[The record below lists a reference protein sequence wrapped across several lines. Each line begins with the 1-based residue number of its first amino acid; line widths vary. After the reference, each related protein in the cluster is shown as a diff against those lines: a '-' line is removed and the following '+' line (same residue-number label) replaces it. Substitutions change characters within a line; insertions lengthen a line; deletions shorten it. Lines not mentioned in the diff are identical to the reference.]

1 MDLAWIVGLALTA
14 GACGRGAATGGAFET
29 DGGISGAGGE
39 IQADATPSTARD
51 PLTEDLWERAGE
63 GLGVVGSGLGVGAGP
78 AVGAGIGVGA
88 APEGGGDDADLA
100 RLFDREGETG
110 LIERA
115 ALPAYR
121 MTALAALAYADDF
134 TPLPF
139 LAGVASTG
147 TDAEAARALASV
159 ESLAALSRRARE
171 PEDALELR
179 EGCDRL
185 VALARQGDA
194 PRGRRARAVSILRML
209 ADAGFIKEDA
219 IPVDL
224 DPK

>member
-1 MDLAWIVGLALTA
+1 MGHRQGVAWIAGLALTA
-14 GACGRGAATGGAFET
+14 CACGRGVATAAGALPN
-29 DGGISGAGGE
+29 DGGIE
-39 IQADATPSTARD
+39 ETDAAPAPTARD
-51 PLTEDLWERAGE
+51 PLVDDLWERAGE
-63 GLGVVGSGLGVGAGP
+63 GEL
-78 AVGAGIGVGA
+78 
-88 APEGGGDDADLA
+88 ADLA

-115 ALPAYR
+115 ALPGYR
-121 MTALAALAYADDF
+121 VTALAALACAEDF

-139 LAGVASTG
+139 LAGVAATG
-147 TDAEAARALASV
+147 TDAEAAGALASV
-159 ESLAALSRRARE
+159 ESLAALPERARD

-185 VALARQGDA
+185 AALARQGDA
-194 PRGRRARAVSILRML
+194 ARSRRARAVSILRML
-209 ADAGFIKEDA
+209 ARTGCIKDDA

>member
-1 MDLAWIVGLALTA
+1 
-14 GACGRGAATGGAFET
+14 
-29 DGGISGAGGE
+29 
-39 IQADATPSTARD
+39 
-51 PLTEDLWERAGE
+51 
-63 GLGVVGSGLGVGAGP
+63 
-78 AVGAGIGVGA
+78 
-88 APEGGGDDADLA
+88 
-100 RLFDREGETG
+100 
-110 LIERA
+110 
-115 ALPAYR
+115 
-121 MTALAALAYADDF
+121 MTALAALAYAEDF

-159 ESLAALSRRARE
+159 ESLAALSPRTRD

-185 VALARQGDA
+185 AALARQADA
-194 PRGRRARAVSILRML
+194 AKGRRARAVSILRML
-209 ADAGFIKEDA
+209 ALAGFIKEDA

>member
-1 MDLAWIVGLALTA
+1 VNPGTYLLGSAKTGLASIVGLALTA
-14 GACGRGAATGGAFET
+14 GACGRGAATGGAFQT
-29 DGGISGAGGE
+29 DGGISGGWAE
-39 IQADATPSTARD
+39 VQADAALPTARD

-63 GLGVVGSGLGVGAGP
+63 GLEVGVGGGVVRGLEA
-78 AVGAGIGVGA
+78 
-88 APEGGGDDADLA
+88 GGDDVDLA

-121 MTALAALAYADDF
+121 MTALAALAYAEDF

-139 LAGVASTG
+139 LAGVASSG

-159 ESLAALSRRARE
+159 ESLAALSQRTRD

-179 EGCDRL
+179 EGCDL
-185 VALARQGDA
+185 LAALARQADA
-194 PRGRRARAVSILRML
+194 PKGRRARAVSILRML
-209 ADAGFIKEDA
+209 ALAGFIKEDA